1 MIFIT
6 AAHAANMSLRGS
18 KPNLWQPQVS
28 GNRNEVVKE
37 SGSNVT
43 EGLMYRAEIWQII
56 QRILFSVHKLQNFFV
71 CTPVSRWKKSRKKIL
86 MKFFFLYAVINLIYL
101 GKNNTLLW

>member
-56 QRILFSVHKLQNFFV
+56 QRILFSVHKLVNYRIFLFVLQYLDGKNLEKNINEVFFI
-71 CTPVSRWKKSRKKIL
+71 CSHKFNLFRKK
-86 MKFFFLYAVINLIYL
+86 
-101 GKNNTLLW
+101 